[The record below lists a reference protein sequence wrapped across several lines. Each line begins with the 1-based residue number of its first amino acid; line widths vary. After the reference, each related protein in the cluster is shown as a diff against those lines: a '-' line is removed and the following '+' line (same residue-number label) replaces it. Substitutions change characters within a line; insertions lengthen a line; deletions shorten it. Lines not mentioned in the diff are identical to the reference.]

1 MNLQKYTQA
10 VKKLSIGLLPLLII
24 FYGIPVHSSPQQA
37 SIPQKISVKFPRTTR
52 RGSPRRTVGGGTRA
66 AQCFNILEGK
76 TPPTVLM
83 PTNSFGKT
91 VVANPTIYVY
101 VPKTD
106 ATSAKFVLQD
116 EKRNEIYQQEFQL
129 PRQSGILRISIPE
142 TAALKTNH
150 KYTWF
155 FTIVCDSRYGGLNP
169 FVRSSL
175 QRTTLT
181 PYLNWY
187 LSLKNVTPLQ
197 KAKIYARL
205 EIWHETLSTLAD
217 LRSQQPKEW
226 EELLQSVDL
235 EAISKKPFLN

>member
-1 MNLQKYTQA
+1 MNLQKYTQF
-10 VKKLSIGLLPLLII
+10 VNKLAIRLLPLLTI
-24 FYGIPVHSSPQQA
+24 FYGIPLNSHALQA
-37 SIPQKISVKFPRTTR
+37 SIPQQVSVKFPRTTG
-52 RGSPRRTVGGGTRA
+52 RGAPKRTVGGGSRA
-66 AQCFNILEGK
+66 HQCFKILEGK

-91 VVANPTIYVY
+91 VLANPTLYVY

-106 ATSAKFVLQD
+106 ATLAKFILQD
-116 EKRNEIYQQEFQL
+116 DKQNEIYQQAFKLSQ
-129 PRQSGILRISIPE
+129 QSGILRITIPN
-142 TAALKTNH
+142 TIALKTNH

-155 FTIVCDSRYGGLNP
+155 FTIVCDSQDERLNP
-169 FVRSSL
+169 FVRNSL
-175 QRTTLT
+175 ERTTLT

-197 KAKIYARL
+197 KAKTYARL

-226 EELLQSVDL
+226 EELLESVNL
-235 EAISKKPFLN
+235 EVLSKKPFLN